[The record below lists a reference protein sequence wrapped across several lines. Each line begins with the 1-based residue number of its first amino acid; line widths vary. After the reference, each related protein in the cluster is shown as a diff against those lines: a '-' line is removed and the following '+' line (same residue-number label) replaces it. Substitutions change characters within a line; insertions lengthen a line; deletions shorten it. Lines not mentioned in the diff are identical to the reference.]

1 MNQTPGEN
9 EKDRRIRELEQLV
22 QERTAQLS
30 GAREQLEQSYDDTLE
45 ALSSAL
51 ELRHA
56 ETRGHC
62 QRVTAIHDLYRQDR
76 PRFRQLSPHPRSRRL
91 PPRHRQNGHP
101 RLHPPQARS
110 AER

>member
-1 MNQTPGEN
+1 MNQTPAEN

-30 GAREQLEQSYDDTLE
+30 GTREQLEQSYDDTME
-45 ALSSAL
+45 ALGSAL

-62 QRVTAIHDLYRQDR
+62 QRVTAFTISIAKKVPVSVSYLPILARAAFLHDIGKMAIPDSK
-76 PRFRQLSPHPRSRRL
+76 PR
-91 PPRHRQNGHP
+91 G
-101 RLHPPQARS
+101 
-110 AER
+110 

>member
-1 MNQTPGEN
+1 MNQTPAES

-30 GAREQLEQSYDDTLE
+30 GTREQLEQSYDDTME
-45 ALSSAL
+45 ALGSAL

-62 QRVTAIHDLYRQDR
+62 QRVTAFTISIAKTVPVSVSYLPIIARAAFLHDIGKMAIPDSK
-76 PRFRQLSPHPRSRRL
+76 PR
-91 PPRHRQNGHP
+91 G
-101 RLHPPQARS
+101 
-110 AER
+110 